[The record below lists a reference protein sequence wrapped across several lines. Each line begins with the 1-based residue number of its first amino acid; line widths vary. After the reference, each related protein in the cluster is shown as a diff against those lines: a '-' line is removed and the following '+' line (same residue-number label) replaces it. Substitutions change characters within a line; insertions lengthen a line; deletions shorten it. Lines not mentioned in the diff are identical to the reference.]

1 MSFICRQLMQPLILE
16 WGTTIHDFQQRTTVL
31 EGFAL
36 LSDFQKCALLLVR
49 NGGNLIVKTY
59 SPHHH
64 GNPAFCLAIWQ
75 SLGPTSTRFTLM
87 LSTPTLEHHIS
98 SPESEP
104 DSLWGLGHTWQG
116 VGSRNKDLGITLRWR
131 GNRLWNTVHSRWA
144 CLQRPT
150 QIPLWLSSP
159 WVPRLAFGL

>member
-1 MSFICRQLMQPLILE
+1 MQPLILVE

-49 NGGNLIVKTY
+49 NGGNLIVKTH

-64 GNPAFCLAIWQ
+64 GNPAFYLAIRQ
-75 SLGPTSTRFTLM
+75 SLGLKSTRFTLM
-87 LSTPTLEHHIS
+87 LSTPTLEHHIP